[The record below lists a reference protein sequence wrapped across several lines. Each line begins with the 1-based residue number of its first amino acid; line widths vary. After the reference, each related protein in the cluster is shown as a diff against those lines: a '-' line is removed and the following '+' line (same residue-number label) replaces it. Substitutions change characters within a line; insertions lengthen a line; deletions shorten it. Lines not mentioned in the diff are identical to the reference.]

1 MTELTDSEVRAL
13 LDGATPG
20 PWRADGEPWN
30 RIVWSSADN
39 RVCFMA
45 HSSGLNDARD
55 TATSNLVAAAPDLA
69 RTVIA
74 LHAQLA
80 DAEATQA
87 ALRAEIDRL
96 TRWRA
101 EEGEKI
107 KRQAKALTDLTKHCQ
122 RIEAE
127 NAGLARKIGKVQRGD
142 GDHSQIA
149 DLEAKVINQ
158 RNELANLRARD
169 GRLAELAVERDRLA
183 AANAAL
189 EAKVAGLMEAL
200 KPFCFFSDEPNT
212 TQEAWEIRYCDRFKD
227 WIDFADIESA
237 RAALA
242 PADGLAAVKALR
254 VEARENAMQAL
265 ASMGQAHEAYEAQLE
280 AEAELAAAQ
289 QRERVLREALKRLLP
304 AARHYGGL
312 TDDHAKSI
320 EHAEATIR
328 DSQIVAT
335 DPGDGWTWNE
345 RLGWIGPDGK
355 PADPRR
361 G

>member
-1 MTELTDSEVRAL
+1 MTDLTDEEAKALLAECDNPDCLTCEYARAL
-13 LDGATPG
+13 LDARAELTRL
-20 PWRADGEPWN
+20 RAD
-30 RIVWSSADN
+30 
-39 RVCFMA
+39 
-45 HSSGLNDARD
+45 
-55 TATSNLVAAAPDLA
+55 AAAAVALVVSELRQFVTDSYQCGCMDAGCAGRHAERNSTLEALSETLDALA
-69 RTVIA
+69 PA
-74 LHAQLA
+74 DGLA
-80 DAEATQA
+80 AVD
-87 ALRAEIDRL
+87 ALRADVERL
-96 TRWRA
+96 NRWRA

-169 GRLAELAVERDRLA
+169 GRLAELAADRYRLA

-189 EAKVAGLMEAL
+189 EAKVAGLVEAL

-242 PADGLAAVKALR
+242 PVK
-254 VEARENAMQAL
+254 EGE
-265 ASMGQAHEAYEAQLE
+265 
-280 AEAELAAAQ
+280 
-289 QRERVLREALKRLLP
+289 
-304 AARHYGGL
+304 
-312 TDDHAKSI
+312 
-320 EHAEATIR
+320 
-328 DSQIVAT
+328 
-335 DPGDGWTWNE
+335 
-345 RLGWIGPDGK
+345 
-355 PADPRR
+355 
-361 G
+361 

>member
-1 MTELTDSEVRAL
+1 MTAVVERA
-13 LDGATPG
+13 
-20 PWRADGEPWN
+20 EN
-30 RIVWSSADN
+30 RLSDLIFWTGDDDN
-39 RVCFMA
+39 
-45 HSSGLNDARD
+45 G
-55 TATSNLVAAAPDLA
+55 TTLVSL
-69 RTVIA
+69 R
-74 LHAQLA
+74 
-80 DAEATQA
+80 EAKA
-87 ALRAEIDRL
+87 ALRALAPASGLAMLAELRAGVERL
-96 TRWRA
+96 NRWRA

-237 RAALA
+237 RAELA
-242 PADGLAAVKALR
+242 HARADAQAAVADIVRSVWGRCEALED
-254 VEARENAMQAL
+254 EAADKL
-265 ASMGQAHEAYEAQLE
+265 AQLE
-280 AEAELAAAQ
+280 
-289 QRERVLREALKRLLP
+289 K
-304 AARHYGGL
+304 L
-312 TDDHAKSI
+312 TDHEKGFWRGQKTVAKSI
-320 EHAEATIR
+320 RRSTEMPTAEAIAIR
-328 DSQIVAT
+328 RAE
-335 DPGDGWTWNE
+335 G
-345 RLGWIGPDGK
+345 GK
-355 PADPRR
+355 A
-361 G
+361 